1 LARAEPWCSWVRR
14 PMAPT
19 VEHELALL
27 RRGNTALAGIDEA
40 GRGCWAGPVVA
51 AAVVLRPEALAGPA
65 ALADIDD
72 SKQMSAAARER
83 GYWLVREHA
92 VGVGVGVVP
101 AFLIDAYGIVP
112 ATRLAM
118 VAALLSL
125 PCPVDALLIDALPL
139 PELPYPQEV
148 LIKGDARCLS
158 IAAASVV
165 AKVTR
170 DRLMRTAHLAFPAYG
185 FAEHKGYG
193 TAAHQQA
200 LLRHGPCALHRHT
213 FRPLLTLHELIE
225 GCSQASRGSVC

>member
-1 LARAEPWCSWVRR
+1 
-14 PMAPT
+14 MAPT
-19 VEHELALL
+19 TEHELALQ
-27 RRGNTALAGIDEA
+27 RRGMTALAGIDEA

-51 AAVVLRPEALAGPA
+51 AAVVLRPEVLSNPS

-72 SKQMSAAARER
+72 SKQMSATARER
-83 GYWLVREHA
+83 GYRLVWEHA
-92 VGVGVGVVP
+92 LGVGVGVVP

-118 VAALLSL
+118 TAALMGL

-139 PELPYPQEV
+139 PSLLYPQEV

-170 DRLMRTAHLAFPAYG
+170 DRLMRTAHLAFPGYG

-193 TAAHQQA
+193 TAEHQRA
-200 LLRHGPCALHRHT
+200 LALYGPCALHRHT
-213 FRPLLTLHELIE
+213 FKPLLEIGAE
-225 GCSQASRGSVC
+225 V